1 MVKIWRLEGLMDF
14 QKIALAGAG
23 VCAVGSACV
32 VGGNA
37 VIDKVTDGPSK
48 RRDATVEA
56 IVSELKPFIKEQIR
70 LSFPL
75 STGDV
80 IRLQK
85 PINDYREQVNGSN

>member
-1 MVKIWRLEGLMDF
+1 VDF

-23 VCAVGSACV
+23 VCAIGSACV

-85 PINDYREQVNGSN
+85 PLGDYRQKLKNGSN

>member
-1 MVKIWRLEGLMDF
+1 MDF

-85 PINDYREQVNGSN
+85 PISDYRKQVNGSN

>member
-1 MVKIWRLEGLMDF
+1 MDF

>member
-1 MVKIWRLEGLMDF
+1 MDF

-56 IVSELKPFIKEQIR
+56 IISELKPFIKEQIR

>member
-1 MVKIWRLEGLMDF
+1 MDF

-23 VCAVGSACV
+23 VCAIGSACV

-85 PINDYREQVNGSN
+85 PINDYRKQVNGSN

>member
-1 MVKIWRLEGLMDF
+1 MDF

-85 PINDYREQVNGSN
+85 PINDYREEVNGSN

>member
-1 MVKIWRLEGLMDF
+1 MDF

-56 IVSELKPFIKEQIR
+56 VVSELKPFIKEQIR

-85 PINDYREQVNGSN
+85 PINDYRKQVNGSN

>member
-1 MVKIWRLEGLMDF
+1 MDF

-23 VCAVGSACV
+23 VCAIGSACV